1 MTIEERKR
9 AKLLEKVSIVYSAN
23 KSGTLVAVLMAILL
37 AVLDLTLY
45 FFGFKDEYT
54 ADLLIVHNLMVYI
67 FMGIFANLPTNYM
80 GAADTN
86 NGTVY
91 AEQAADANMKF
102 GSTIYTGKLYST
114 MPFSAKDVQ
123 HLRLINWEKQLA
135 ASAVVTLL
143 LQLTVMLSERNGAE
157 IHHGAV
163 GYSVIGFI
171 LAEAALFFI
180 STLWLKKYAILINSI
195 GVSFVTLPV
204 IKMVKGDFEHI
215 SENAERLAFLSGS
228 TGIAVT
234 VILSAVLVIFAEIWI
249 KHRKIPSWNMN

>member
-9 AKLLEKVSIVYSAN
+9 AKLLEKVSMVYSAN
-23 KSGTLVAVLMAILL
+23 KSGTLVTVLLAILL
-37 AVLDLTLY
+37 AVLDLVLY

-54 ADLLIVHNLMVYI
+54 ADLLLVHNLMVYI

-80 GAADTN
+80 GAADTSDS
-86 NGTVY
+86 TAVT
-91 AEQAADANMKF
+91 EPPADEVMKF
-102 GSTIYTGKLYST
+102 GSTIYTGRLYST
-114 MPFSAKDVQ
+114 MPFSAKDAQ
-123 HLRLINWEKQLA
+123 HLRLINWERQLA

-143 LQLTVMLSERNGAE
+143 LQLAIMLAERNGAK

-163 GYSVIGFI
+163 GYSVVGFI

-180 STLWLKKYAILINSI
+180 STLWTKKYSILINAL
-195 GVSFVTLPV
+195 GVSFVMLPV

-215 SENAERLAFLSGS
+215 SENAEQLAFLSGS